1 MKYVYKRNPEL
12 MEIDKKLEVLKREQ
26 KRVKA
31 KIEEIKKQ
39 IKK

>member
-1 MKYVYKRNPEL
+1 

>member
-1 MKYVYKRNPEL
+1 MKYAYEMNPEL

>member
-1 MKYVYKRNPEL
+1 MKYVYERNPEL
-12 MEIDKKLEVLKREQ
+12 MEIDKKMEVLIREQ